1 MAVFDLAES
10 TEGVVNIKVIGT
22 GGGGCNAVNR
32 MIANGTKGVEFIAVN
47 TDRPVIDISR
57 ADKKIQIGAKL
68 TKGQGA
74 GSNPKIG
81 EDSALESRED
91 IEEMLRGTDMVFIAA
106 GMGGGT
112 GTGSAPVIAQIAK
125 DLGILT
131 VAIVTKPFNFEGRQ
145 KMRVAEA
152 GIEKLREH
160 VDSLIVIPNEKL
172 KYASNE
178 RITLLNAFQVADD
191 VLRQGVQSISDLI
204 LIPGV
209 VNLDFADV
217 HMIMN
222 NAGNA
227 HMGVGRA
234 SGKDKAEQAAL
245 AAISSPLLETTIEGA
260 TGVIINITGSPDIGL
275 DEVDIAAQK
284 ITESVHPD
292 ANIIWGA
299 AFNNDLEDEMIITV
313 IATGFD
319 SDKRINAPVQ
329 ETAPAQAEP
338 EVPAAAEAED
348 DDLDND
354 LDTKKLLEFFEN
366 RFNSDK

>member
-1 MAVFDLAES
+1 
-10 TEGVVNIKVIGT
+10 
-22 GGGGCNAVNR
+22 

-47 TDRPVIDISR
+47 TDRPVVDISR

-74 GSNPKIG
+74 GSDPKIG
-81 EDSALESRED
+81 EDSAMESREE
-91 IEEMLRGTDMVFIAA
+91 IEEILRGTDMVFIAA
-106 GMGGGT
+106 GMGG

-131 VAIVTKPFNFEGRQ
+131 VAIVTKPFNFEGRK
-145 KMRVAEA
+145 KMSVAEE
-152 GIEKLREH
+152 GIAKLRQS

-172 KYASNE
+172 KFASSE
-178 RITLLNAFQVADD
+178 RITLLNAFQIADD

-204 LIPGV
+204 LIPGI

-217 HMIMN
+217 HKIMKD
-222 NAGNA
+222 AGNA

-234 SGKDKAEQAAL
+234 SGKDKAETAAQM
-245 AAISSPLLETTIEGA
+245 AISSPLLETTIDGA

-284 ITESVHPD
+284 ITESIHPD

-299 AFNNDLEDEMIITV
+299 AFNNDLEDEMIVTV

-319 SDKRINAPVQ
+319 SDKSVK
-329 ETAPAQAEP
+329 P
-338 EVPAAAEAED
+338 EKADEKAAAETAADDANDDED
-348 DDLDND
+348 LSLGLLNFFKNKSDYDD
-354 LDTKKLLEFFEN
+354 
-366 RFNSDK
+366 